1 MTLFF
6 IVVTGVLLRLYRL
19 EVFSLWFDEA
29 DSVLSAIQ
37 PLQTLEMLKA
47 GRVLVMHNLF
57 LNFWKI
63 IGVDEFRLRLS
74 SVIFGVL
81 AIIIL
86 YLLAK
91 RVFDKKTALWSAFL
105 LAISP
110 FNIYYSQELRPYAM
124 MVLLTICTVYC
135 FIKGWEEKRILYWS
149 GYVIFAVLN
158 FYTHWIAAFYFFTL
172 IVYSVFWCRRD
183 AGARKMFFISNII
196 IVVLSV
202 PWVWSLV
209 RISRLVI
216 DRDSLF
222 SQISIGWIPPV
233 DYTSILWTLKNF
245 TAGYSVNHFAAVTT
259 LLLYGLFFFR
269 GIFCSR
275 DKQKILLPL
284 LLFIVPVILLFGI
297 SKYRSCYIDRYLI
310 ASCPFFCLIV
320 ACGLKE
326 TKRIFSFFALV
337 AFTVFSA
344 WALTIQYNN
353 FLAGSF
359 IEHRGVQCKK
369 QERQAAEYILNNLE
383 VEDGVFHV
391 CRSTVLP
398 FEFYFKYTDRLKMP
412 PGKREHPQLLVFL
425 KEENDSGVGLELC
438 RYSLVTGD
446 LDDRYVYRPVDVTVE
461 DFDRIWLVFS
471 EWDFVLA
478 SKPGSLENKM
488 LEVLKKNY
496 RIEDLKQFSGVNV
509 YLFIKK

>member
-6 IVVTGVLLRLYRL
+6 IVITGALLRLYRL
-19 EVFSLWFDEA
+19 GVFSLWFDEA
-29 DSVLSAIQ
+29 DSVLSAIH

-63 IGVDEFRLRLS
+63 VGVDEFRLRFS

-81 AIIIL
+81 AIVVL

-91 RVFDKKTALWSAFL
+91 HVFDKKTALWSAFFL
-105 LAISP
+105 SISP

-135 FIKGWEEKRILYWS
+135 FIKGWEEKKILYWL
-149 GYVIFAVLN
+149 GYVVFAVLN

-172 IVYSVFWCRRD
+172 IVYSVLRYRRD
-183 AGARKMFFISNII
+183 SGARKMFFISNII
-196 IVVLSV
+196 IAVLSV
-202 PWVWSLV
+202 PWAWSLV
-209 RISRLVI
+209 RVSRLVF

-233 DYTSILWTLKNF
+233 NYTSILWTLKNF
-245 TAGYSVNHFAAVTT
+245 TAGYSVGHFVAAMI
-259 LLLYGLFFFR
+259 LSLYGLFFFR

-275 DKQKILLPL
+275 DKQKVLLPL
-284 LLFIVPVILLFGI
+284 LLFIFPVILLFGI
-297 SKYRSCYIDRYLI
+297 SKYRSFYIDRYLI
-310 ASCPFFCLIV
+310 ASCPFFYLIV

-326 TKRIFSFFALV
+326 TKKIFRLSALG

-344 WALTIQYNN
+344 YALTMQYDN

-369 QERQAAEYILNNLE
+369 QERQAAEYILGNLG
-383 VEDGVFHV
+383 VEDGIFHV

-398 FEFYFKYTDRLKMP
+398 FEFYFKYAGWPKISSD
-412 PGKREHPQLLVFL
+412 KREYPQLLVFL
-425 KEENDSGVGLELC
+425 KEEDGSSADLELC
-438 RYSLVTGD
+438 RYSLVTGE
-446 LDDRYVYRPVDVTVE
+446 LDDRYVYRPVDVTVK
-461 DFDRIWLVFS
+461 DFGRIWLIFS

-478 SKPGSLENKM
+478 SKPDSLENKM
-488 LEVLKKNY
+488 LEILKKNY